1 MAAFALRLFSSIFFC
16 FSACRRLISSASMLG
31 PNPPKFS
38 ILTFARR
45 ARRGREIGSVAR
57 GDVRDVAPAPL
68 ARARNV
74 SIVVVVVVVV
84 VVTIVVGSPTS
95 PSVGTVTSR
104 ARVRGG
110 VLSPDSRRE
119 FVVSPDSRRE

>member
-84 VVTIVVGSPTS
+84 TIVVGSPTS

-104 ARVRGG
+104 ARVGGG

-119 FVVSPDSRRE
+119 FVVSPDSRRES

>member
-16 FSACRRLISSASMLG
+16 FSACRRLISSASMFG

-45 ARRGREIGSVAR
+45 ARRGREIGVIAR

-68 ARARNV
+68 AALLNV
-74 SIVVVVVVVV
+74 SVVVVVVVV
-84 VVTIVVGSPTS
+84 VVTIVTKVAK
-95 PSVGTVTSR
+95 VAKCRDGTVTSR
-104 ARVRGG
+104 ARGG
-110 VLSPDSRRE
+110 GGCLES
-119 FVVSPDSRRE
+119 

>member
-16 FSACRRLISSASMLG
+16 FSACRRLISSASMFG

-45 ARRGREIGSVAR
+45 ARRGREIGVIAR

-68 ARARNV
+68 AALLNV
-74 SIVVVVVVVV
+74 SVVVVVVVV
-84 VVTIVVGSPTS
+84 VVTIVTKVAK
-95 PSVGTVTSR
+95 VAKCRDGTVTSR
-104 ARVRGG
+104 ARVGG
-110 VLSPDSRRE
+110 VCLES
-119 FVVSPDSRRE
+119 

>member
-68 ARARNV
+68 AALLNV
-74 SIVVVVVVVV
+74 SVVVVVVVV
-84 VVTIVVGSPTS
+84 VVTIVTKVAK
-95 PSVGTVTSR
+95 VAKCRDGTVTSR
-104 ARVRGG
+104 ARVGG
-110 VLSPDSRRE
+110 VS
-119 FVVSPDSRRE
+119 

>member
-16 FSACRRLISSASMLG
+16 FSACRRLISSASMFG

-68 ARARNV
+68 AALLNV
-74 SIVVVVVVVV
+74 SVVVVVVVVV
-84 VVTIVVGSPTS
+84 VVTIVTKVAK
-95 PSVGTVTSR
+95 VAKCRDGTVTSR
-104 ARVRGG
+104 ARVGG
-110 VLSPDSRRE
+110 VS
-119 FVVSPDSRRE
+119 

>member
-1 MAAFALRLFSSIFFC
+1 
-16 FSACRRLISSASMLG
+16 LISSASMLG

-45 ARRGREIGSVAR
+45 ARRGREIGVIAR

-68 ARARNV
+68 AAVRNV
-74 SIVVVVVVVV
+74 SVVVVVVVV
-84 VVTIVVGSPTS
+84 VVTIVVESPKS
-95 PSVGTVTSR
+95 PSVVTVTSR
-104 ARVRGG
+104 ARGGGG

-119 FVVSPDSRRE
+119 S

>member
-16 FSACRRLISSASMLG
+16 FSACRRLISSASMFG

-45 ARRGREIGSVAR
+45 ARRGREIGVIAR

-68 ARARNV
+68 AALLNV
-74 SIVVVVVVVV
+74 SVVVVVVVV
-84 VVTIVVGSPTS
+84 VVTIVTIVTK
-95 PSVGTVTSR
+95 VAKCRDGTVTSR
-104 ARVRGG
+104 ARVGG
-110 VLSPDSRRE
+110 VCLES
-119 FVVSPDSRRE
+119 